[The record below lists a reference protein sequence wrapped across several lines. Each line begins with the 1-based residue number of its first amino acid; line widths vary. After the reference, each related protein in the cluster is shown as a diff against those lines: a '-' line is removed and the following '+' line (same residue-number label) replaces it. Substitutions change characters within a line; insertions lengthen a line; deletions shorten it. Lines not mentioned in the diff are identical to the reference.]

1 MLLLLLQIIAA
12 YLIGSIPTGYWIG
25 KARGIDVRKVG
36 SCSTGATNVYR
47 SVGKLAGIATLI
59 IDLLKGLLP
68 VIYSQKISHE
78 LALNVGN
85 LAFNLSDIAPVLV
98 ALTTIIGHSKSIF
111 LGMQGG
117 KSAATG
123 LGTMLAL
130 SPPAGGLTFATW
142 LIVVFTSKIV
152 SLASMTAAVANVGY
166 MIFFQAPRAF
176 VIYSVIGCLYV
187 VIRHKANI
195 KRLMNGTEAK
205 ITAAKT
211 TAAKSGD
218 K

>member
-1 MLLLLLQIIAA
+1 MLLLLLQILAA

-78 LALNVGN
+78 LTLNVGN

>member
-1 MLLLLLQIIAA
+1 MLLLLLQVLAA

-68 VIYSQKISHE
+68 VLYSQKLSHD

-85 LAFNLSDIAPVLV
+85 LAFNLADVAPVLV

-205 ITAAKT
+205 ITAAK
-211 TAAKSGD
+211 SGD

>member
-1 MLLLLLQIIAA
+1 MLLLLLQILAA

-205 ITAAKT
+205 ITAAKA

>member
-1 MLLLLLQIIAA
+1 M
-12 YLIGSIPTGYWIG
+12 
-25 KARGIDVRKVG
+25 
-36 SCSTGATNVYR
+36 
-47 SVGKLAGIATLI
+47 
-59 IDLLKGLLP
+59 
-68 VIYSQKISHE
+68 E
-78 LALNVGN
+78 LAYRL
-85 LAFNLSDIAPVLV
+85 LIY
-98 ALTTIIGHSKSIF
+98 IF
-111 LGMQGG
+111 
-117 KSAATG
+117 
-123 LGTMLAL
+123 
-130 SPPAGGLTFATW
+130 
-142 LIVVFTSKIV
+142 I
-152 SLASMTAAVANVGY
+152 ANVGY

>member
-1 MLLLLLQIIAA
+1 MLLLLLQILAA

-78 LALNVGN
+78 LALTVGN

>member
-1 MLLLLLQIIAA
+1 MLLLLLQILAA

>member
-1 MLLLLLQIIAA
+1 MLLLLLQVLAA

-68 VIYSQKISHE
+68 VLYSQKLSHD

-85 LAFNLSDIAPVLV
+85 LAFNLSDVAPVLV

-205 ITAAKT
+205 ITAAK
-211 TAAKSGD
+211 SGD